1 MLGSPRTILH
11 RLVPTQI
18 PRACNSALFQGF
30 VQTPKDDNGNVRA
43 VSKVKYING
52 LKIATGTED
61 GRIIIYDLRQTR
73 PLVVKDHMYELPIN
87 EIHFNEG
94 SDPHYFDRFI
104 FIRSQVM

>member
-1 MLGSPRTILH
+1 M
-11 RLVPTQI
+11 
-18 PRACNSALFQGF
+18 
-30 VQTPKDDNGNVRA
+30 
-43 VSKVKYING
+43 KYING

-94 SDPHYFDRFI
+94 SDRHYFYI
-104 FIRSQVM
+104 HVVTCHVMIPER

>member
-1 MLGSPRTILH
+1 M
-11 RLVPTQI
+11 
-18 PRACNSALFQGF
+18 
-30 VQTPKDDNGNVRA
+30 
-43 VSKVKYING
+43 KYING

-94 SDPHYFDRFI
+94 SDRHCVDHFDI
-104 FIRSQVM
+104 QVITWHVMIPER

>member
-1 MLGSPRTILH
+1 M
-11 RLVPTQI
+11 
-18 PRACNSALFQGF
+18 
-30 VQTPKDDNGNVRA
+30 
-43 VSKVKYING
+43 KYING

-94 SDPHYFDRFI
+94 SDRHFVDHF
-104 FIRSQVM
+104 

>member
-1 MLGSPRTILH
+1 M
-11 RLVPTQI
+11 
-18 PRACNSALFQGF
+18 
-30 VQTPKDDNGNVRA
+30 
-43 VSKVKYING
+43 KYING

-94 SDPHYFDRFI
+94 SDRHYVDHFLNPCDYVARDDP
-104 FIRSQVM
+104 

>member
-1 MLGSPRTILH
+1 M
-11 RLVPTQI
+11 
-18 PRACNSALFQGF
+18 
-30 VQTPKDDNGNVRA
+30 
-43 VSKVKYING
+43 KYING

-94 SDPHYFDRFI
+94 SDRQYFDLFYIYVNACHVVIPVR
-104 FIRSQVM
+104 

>member
-1 MLGSPRTILH
+1 MP
-11 RLVPTQI
+11 
-18 PRACNSALFQGF
+18 CNPAIFQGF

-94 SDPHYFDRFI
+94 SDRQNFDRFYI
-104 FIRSQVM
+104 HVVT

>member
-1 MLGSPRTILH
+1 MVTFESE
-11 RLVPTQI
+11 
-18 PRACNSALFQGF
+18 NY
-30 VQTPKDDNGNVRA
+30 D
-43 VSKVKYING
+43 G

-94 SDPHYFDRFI
+94 SDRHYFYRFYI
-104 FIRSQVM
+104 HAITGHVMILGR